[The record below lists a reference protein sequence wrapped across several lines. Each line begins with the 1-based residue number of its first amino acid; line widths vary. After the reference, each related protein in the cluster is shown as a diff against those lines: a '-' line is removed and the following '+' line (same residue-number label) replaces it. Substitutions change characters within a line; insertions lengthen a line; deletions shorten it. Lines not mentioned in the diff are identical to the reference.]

1 MSTSMPIMPSR
12 HNNDRFSFDMASDHP
27 HPSHASPLTTA
38 NSSAHYGSLSASPP
52 DNQHASV
59 PRGYPPFSA
68 PRPSLP
74 FDGGAKYEQL
84 APAPYLISN
93 EPDPYYYP
101 SFATPPRPAKIKA
114 SPKKADGKQPTF
126 LTKLYAILETPE
138 YHHVSL
144 ILKVATACPC
154 APADGLQIIRWDE
167 EGTVIVI
174 EKPDELADKILPLVY
189 RQSRFASF
197 SRQLNVSQPLLFRD
211 TYISR
216 PSLTVCRSTAGCE
229 RSA

>member
-1 MSTSMPIMPSR
+1 MSASMPIMSSSSNSNR
-12 HNNDRFSFDMASDHP
+12 MSFDMQSDH
-27 HPSHASPLTTA
+27 SRQAYTSPLTTP
-38 NSSAHYGSLSASPP
+38 NSSAHYGSLSPSPP
-52 DNQHASV
+52 DNQHAFM
-59 PRGYPPFSA
+59 PRGYPSFTA
-68 PRPSLP
+68 PRSSLP
-74 FDGGAKYEQL
+74 FDGARYDQST
-84 APAPYLISN
+84 PAPYPISTS

-101 SFATPPRPAKIKA
+101 SFATPPRPAKKKA
-114 SPKKADGKQPTF
+114 AAKKADGKQPTF

-144 ILKVATACPC
+144 TRRSATAGPC
-154 APADGLQIIRWDE
+154 ARTDSLQIIRWDE

-197 SRQLNVSQPLLFRD
+197 SRQLNVSLPLLLRGTHIF
-211 TYISR
+211 R